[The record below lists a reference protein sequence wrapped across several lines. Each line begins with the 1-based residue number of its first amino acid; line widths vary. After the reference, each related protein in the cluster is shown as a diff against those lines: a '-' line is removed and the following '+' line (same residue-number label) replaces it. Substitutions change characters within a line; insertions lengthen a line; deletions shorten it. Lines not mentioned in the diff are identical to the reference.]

1 MDFDLRQ
8 ALTEV
13 SAQRREQA
21 LRYRHE
27 RDQRLSVAAYR
38 LLQHA
43 LQTEYGIQQP
53 PVLAY
58 GTNGKPM
65 LAEWPYIHFS
75 LSHCREAAACVVSDN
90 PVGIDIESIDHYDEA
105 VAAQE
110 RASTNSLAATLERT
124 SSSCWPRVNNTTSI
138 PFCCPIVCA
147 RCAGRRISTTPI
159 NMTEDRKLPHPLVSL
174 IPVAILIGLLAVVI
188 ALFGSDA
195 LSGGSQI
202 ALLFGL
208 AVCVLIS
215 MTCYHTPWK
224 AFERQMT
231 KTLGDVSVTLLIL
244 LTVGMLSGSWMVSG
258 VVPTLIYYGVQILSP
273 KLFLVS
279 ACIICS
285 LVSLLS
291 GSSWTTIATIG
302 VALLGIGQALG
313 VSEAWTAGAI
323 ISGAYFGDKMSPL
336 SDTTILASSS
346 VRVDIFDHIRYM
358 VLTTAPS
365 ILITLVIFLVTG
377 LVMNSEGALHIE
389 QYTDGLAG
397 TYNISLWTLLVPLVT
412 GILIA
417 RRVPSLMVLFISSIL
432 AGVTAVIFQPHILS
446 QIADDASLGNVAA
459 IVKGLA
465 ITFYGSTS
473 VQTGYDALNDLVSTG
488 GMAGMLNTIW
498 LIICAMCYGS
508 AMVASGMIESI
519 TGVIVRWVRSRVALV
534 SSTVGTGLFL
544 NLTTGD
550 QFISIVL
557 TADMFR
563 NVYDREGYEGRLLS
577 RTTEDAATV
586 TSVLVPW
593 NTCGMTQAT
602 VLGVPTLTYLPYCFV
617 NIISPLMTI
626 LVAAIGWK
634 IPRRKPAEEELTVKS

>member
-1 MDFDLRQ
+1 
-8 ALTEV
+8 
-13 SAQRREQA
+13 
-21 LRYRHE
+21 
-27 RDQRLSVAAYR
+27 
-38 LLQHA
+38 
-43 LQTEYGIQQP
+43 
-53 PVLAY
+53 
-58 GTNGKPM
+58 
-65 LAEWPYIHFS
+65 
-75 LSHCREAAACVVSDN
+75 
-90 PVGIDIESIDHYDEA
+90 
-105 VAAQE
+105 
-110 RASTNSLAATLERT
+110 
-124 SSSCWPRVNNTTSI
+124 
-138 PFCCPIVCA
+138 
-147 RCAGRRISTTPI
+147 
-159 NMTEDRKLPHPLVSL
+159 MTENRKLPHPLVSL

-432 AGVTAVIFQPHILS
+432 AGVTAVIFQPHILC
-446 QIADDASLGNVAA
+446 QIANDASLGNVAA

-465 ITFYGSTS
+465 ITFYGSTA

-498 LIICAMCYGS
+498 LILCAMCYGS

-519 TGVIVRWVRSRVALV
+519 TTVIVRWVRTRVALV

-563 NVYDREGYEGRLLS
+563 NVY
-577 RTTEDAATV
+577 
-586 TSVLVPW
+586 VPW

-602 VLGVPTLTYLPYCFV
+602 VLGVPTLTYLPYCFF

-634 IPRRKPAEEELTVKS
+634 IKRRKQEINTEV